1 METLEKIKIRTIS
14 RKHLADTFTPVSIY
28 LKVRD
33 KYTESVLLES
43 TDFRSVENC
52 FSFIGIEP
60 IARFIA
66 QGNQVTETFMD
77 GSKSIQTLENRQILG
92 EFKAFVDKFDVD
104 TNQGTMNG
112 LFGHS
117 SFDAVQYFDTIKFD
131 ASKRRTDLPDLHY
144 ALYRFVIAINH
155 FKDELTILENIPEG
169 QESELERLETI
180 INTQT
185 VPTFDFEMTGEQT
198 SNLTNEEFKDLVTL
212 CKHHCQIGREADTR
226 QKWRSL
232 TDTNQYKSGDTP
244 HQ

>member
-198 SNLTNEEFKDLVTL
+198 SNLTNEELTIIFINKLVYMSF
-212 CKHHCQIGREADTR
+212 R
-226 QKWRSL
+226 
-232 TDTNQYKSGDTP
+232 
-244 HQ
+244 